1 MQEDTYTKQI
11 SSQPATDS
19 AKLQANNTPNGPN
32 TNSI

>member
-1 MQEDTYTKQI
+1 MRVDTYTKQI
-11 SSQPATDS
+11 SSGPATDS